1 MNKDEGGLGVR
12 VSFEAALGELA
23 KKLGSITEGL
33 DKIHTFMTA
42 NPIKTPLL
50 RPVLGG
56 YAAANSALTYGFMDC
71 GGPPAGYQ
79 REIRWF
85 MVFPPDPTVAL
96 ATAVCVPMVLG
107 PGQYQD
113 TATEPSAFTQVA
125 GVFTTMPA
133 KFTMAHNELT
143 LQYPQHLF
151 IMFKALANNQQINCF
166 GQAWDYKLTTRVS
179 EPL

>member
-1 MNKDEGGLGVR
+1 MSKDDGATGLR
-12 VSFEAALGELA
+12 ISFEAMLGQLA
-23 KKLGSITEGL
+23 STMGSVTEGL
-33 DKIHTFMTA
+33 DRIHKFMSA
-42 NPIKTPLL
+42 NPIRTPLL
-50 RPVLGG
+50 RPVLGS
-56 YAAANSALTYGFMDC
+56 YVAASSALTYGFMDC
-71 GGPPAGYQ
+71 GGPPAGFQ

-85 MVFPPDPTVAL
+85 VVYPPDPTVAL

-107 PGQYQD
+107 AGQYQD
-113 TATEPSAFTQVA
+113 TATEPTAFTQVA

-133 KFTMAHNELT
+133 KFIMAHNELT

-166 GQAWDYKLTTRVS
+166 GQAWDYDISTRVS

>member
-1 MNKDEGGLGVR
+1 MSRDTDGPGVHLSVDAMLGN
-12 VSFEAALGELA
+12 LTHT
-23 KKLGSITEGL
+23 LGSITEGL
-33 DKIHTFMTA
+33 DKIHKFMTD
-42 NPIKTPLL
+42 NPVRTPIL

-56 YAAANSALTYGFMDC
+56 YAAASSALTYGFMDC
-71 GGPPAGYQ
+71 GGPPAGFQ

-85 MVFPPDPTVAL
+85 MVFPPDPAVAL
-96 ATAVCVPMVLG
+96 ATAVCVPMILG

-125 GVFTTMPA
+125 GLFSTMPV
-133 KFTMAHNELT
+133 KFTMAHNEMT

-151 IMFKALANNQQINCF
+151 IMFKGLANSQQINCF